1 VPIRITDPADPRLA
15 EYIGLMGKRIE
26 HPEYCIVESAL
37 VIRRLIGSAFAIRSL
52 LLLPEQAERLA
63 DVLPLV
69 DAPVYLVDRD
79 VMNAT
84 AGFNVHRGALASA
97 TRRPLATLDDVVA
110 TATRLVVLEGCN
122 DHENLGVIARS
133 ARGLGMDGMLLDPS
147 CADPFYRRSLRVSMG
162 ELLYLPVARCVD
174 WPTTL
179 TTLRDRGFEV
189 WALTPANDAVDLP
202 DVVRKLS
209 ARSGATRIAILLG
222 AEGPGLS
229 DAALAAATRRVRI
242 PMHHGVDSLNI
253 GHAAAIAMA
262 AVASLR

>member
-1 VPIRITDPADPRLA
+1 MPIRITDPSDPRLS
-15 EYIGLMGKRIE
+15 EYVALMGKRIE
-26 HPEYCIVESAL
+26 HPDYCIVETSL
-37 VIRRLIGSAFAIRSL
+37 VIRRLIGSAFPIRSL

-69 DAPVYLVDRD
+69 EAPIYLVDRD

-97 TRRPLATLDDVVA
+97 TRRPLATLDDIVA

-122 DHENLGVIARS
+122 DHGNLGVIARS

-162 ELLYLPVARCVD
+162 ELLYLPVARCPQ
-174 WPTTL
+174 WPAALDTL
-179 TTLRDRGFEV
+179 IAAGFAV
-189 WALTPANDAVDLP
+189 WALTPAADAVNLDDL
-202 DVVRKLS
+202 
-209 ARSGATRIAILLG
+209 ARTSPARIAILVG

-229 DAALAAATRRVRI
+229 DAAMQAATHRVRI

-253 GHAAAIAMA
+253 GHATAIAMA
-262 AVASLR
+262 AIAPRF